1 MRFNIT
7 RRRFLT
13 LLGLSLSLPF
23 IDALIVEPG
32 FIVVKSEVNVSLKNI
47 PEELSGFCIA
57 HISNLHFGSSNNIVY
72 GNAVSIVKSIKPNV
86 IAITGDIVSKSEA
99 EEESLKFIEE
109 ISKIAPVFIVWGN
122 WDHWSLGSTL
132 KEFKGEVESLGEVRV
147 LINENIELEKGFYL
161 VGVDDPYIG
170 YDDLSKAL
178 NGTFGI
184 RVLLA
189 HSPQIIDRAKGNTD
203 FVLSGHT
210 HGGQIVLPLVGPI
223 FVPLPK
229 KFRNY
234 VSGLY
239 KVGNTT
245 MYVSKGIGTS
255 ILPIRFNCP
264 PEIAVFMFS
273 QTLY

>member
-32 FIVVKSEVNVSLKNI
+32 FIVVKGEVNVSLKNI

-57 HISNLHFGSSNNIVY
+57 HISDLHFGSSNNIVY
-72 GNAVSIVKSIKPNV
+72 GNVVSIVKSIKPSV

-99 EEESLKFIEE
+99 EEESLKFIGK

-122 WDHWSLGSTL
+122 WDHWSLGSAL
-132 KEFKGEVESLGEVRV
+132 KKFKGEVESLGEVRV
-147 LINENIELEKGFYL
+147 LINENVELEKGFYL

-170 YDDLSKAL
+170 YDDLGKAL

-184 RVLLA
+184 RILLA
-189 HSPQIIDRAKGNTD
+189 HSPQIIDKAKGNTD

-210 HGGQIVLPLVGPI
+210 HGGQVVLPFVGPI
-223 FVPLPK
+223 FVPLPR

-245 MYVSKGIGTS
+245 MYVSRGVGTS
-255 ILPIRFNCP
+255 ILPVRFNCP
-264 PEIAVFMFS
+264 PEIAVFTF
-273 QTLY
+273 L